1 MGTTLP
7 AGKTLAPQTRA
18 IWGVSPARAAPAP
31 QLAPPKKFA
40 RRAKVLTFSN
50 PDELLNVCEKMGT
63 GTGPTL
69 RIPRLG

>member
-50 PDELLNVCEKMGT
+50 PDRPSGEFRQME
-63 GTGPTL
+63 TL
-69 RIPRLG
+69 IVAGAV